1 MNDLVLWQLS
11 QDCCVGM
18 WVGVMTTLPR
28 AIRLPL
34 MWQLAQS
41 LGVPL
46 NTPLIWQD
54 SHLAGT

>member
-18 WVGVMTTLPR
+18 CVGVMTTLPR

-46 NTPLIWQD
+46 NTPLI
-54 SHLAGT
+54 